1 MADPAFPRDEGT
13 KPPGEGGRRQ
23 HTILPKF
30 PKNCM
35 KLKEFGPGGV
45 PHAPLDPPLIC
56 DSQWRIKDSPE
67 EDTNSWICGQNILWQ
82 DFSRKLHE
90 GEGGVPSS
98 PHDPL
103 TEWCTHLL
111 TSFSHLVGHTFFL
124 RRKQFQSDKLLK
136 VCLREYFSKNILNG
150 IK

>member
-1 MADPAFPRDEGT
+1 MRTFGPGGRGCSGRGISYDWFYNMQWRIQHFHEMRVPN
-13 KPPGEGGRRQ
+13 PPGRGGRQ
-23 HTILPKF
+23 HKILPKF

-67 EDTNSWICGQNILWQ
+67 EDTNSWICGKNILWQ

-90 GEGGVPSS
+90 GGVPSP

-111 TSFSHLVGHTFFL
+111 TSFSHLVGHTFF
-124 RRKQFQSDKLLK
+124 
-136 VCLREYFSKNILNG
+136 
-150 IK
+150 